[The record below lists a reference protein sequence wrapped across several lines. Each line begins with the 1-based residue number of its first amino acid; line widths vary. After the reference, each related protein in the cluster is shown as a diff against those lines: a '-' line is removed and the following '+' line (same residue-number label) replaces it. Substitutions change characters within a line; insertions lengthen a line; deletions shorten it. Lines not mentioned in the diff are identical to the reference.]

1 VFNKLRKLS
10 LLDIF
15 VDFDLLWTIV
25 LLEAA
30 PSVEIFEVEPLRYLL
45 LSTNLFFNLRDLL
58 ILVCI

>member
-1 VFNKLRKLS
+1 MFNKLRKLS

-30 PSVEIFEVEPLRYLL
+30 PSVEIFEVEV
-45 LSTNLFFNLRDLL
+45 L
-58 ILVCI
+58 IAVNKSVL